1 VSPVGAKQLLAIVA
15 PIQGLAMKK
24 ELCFACPR
32 LPRPLAWAIVFQA
45 FGLKDESP
53 PPHVI
58 PTEEEGSGR
67 ESFAVRR
74 SFRVPHSEFR
84 VGSSLTPAVETCPPN
99 FPSPEFPNSPPNS
112 PYFCYLLIFAQVG
125 AHTLTK
131 EPPGECTEG
140 KP

>member
-1 VSPVGAKQLLAIVA
+1 VL
-15 PIQGLAMKK
+15 
-24 ELCFACPR
+24 
-32 LPRPLAWAIVFQA
+32 FQA

-84 VGSSLTPAVETCPPN
+84 VGSSLTPAVEACRRKCL
-99 FPSPEFPNSPPNS
+99 SPEIP
-112 PYFCYLLIFAQVG
+112 L
-125 AHTLTK
+125 K
-131 EPPGECTEG
+131 
-140 KP
+140 K